1 MKKGFT
7 LIELLVVVLIVG
19 ILSAVAVPMY
29 QKAVLKAKAA
39 EAWTVAKT
47 IIEAEKLYDM
57 EHGHFTTDLSELS
70 VEIPTELKNWT
81 IPSETLGVIRI
92 YGKNQLEGVI
102 LYVDV
107 YSPNNPNGSIDGIS
121 CAHSDLCPDLM
132 PCVGGCQTYDYGSG
146 PYQDCTCP
154 L

>member
-7 LIELLVVVLIVG
+7 LIELLVVVLIIG

-47 IIEAEKLYDM
+47 IIEAEKLYYM
-57 EHGHFTTDLSELS
+57 ENGTFTEFLDKLSI
-70 VEIPTELKNWT
+70 EIPTELKNWR
-81 IPSETLGVIRI
+81 IPTPTGGTPKI
-92 YGKNQLEGVI
+92 YGKNQLEGVT
-102 LYVDV
+102 LYVEVSTPD
-107 YSPNNPNGSIDGIS
+107 NPDSIDGFR
-121 CAHSDLCPDLM
+121 CLRSDLCPDLM

>member
-7 LIELLVVVLIVG
+7 LIELLVVVLIIG

-47 IIEAEKLYDM
+47 IIEAEKLYYM
-57 EHGHFTTDLSELS
+57 ENGSFTEFLDKLSI
-70 VEIPTELKNWT
+70 EIPTELKNWR
-81 IPSETLGVIRI
+81 IPTPTGGTPKI
-92 YGKNQLEGVI
+92 YGKNQLEGVT
-102 LYVDV
+102 LYVNV
-107 YSPNNPNGSIDGIS
+107 SSPYTDIEDGIR
-121 CAHSDLCPDLM
+121 CLYSDLCPDLM
-132 PCVGGCQTYDYGSG
+132 PCKGSCQTMDVGSG